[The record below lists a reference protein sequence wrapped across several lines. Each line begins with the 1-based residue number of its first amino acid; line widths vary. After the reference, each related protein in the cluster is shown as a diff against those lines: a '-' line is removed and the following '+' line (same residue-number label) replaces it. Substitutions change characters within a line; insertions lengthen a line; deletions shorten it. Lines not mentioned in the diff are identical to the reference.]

1 MTETLIRCGEKEVLF
16 GQRPES
22 FEGFSAEITQEEGR
36 YGVKT
41 RDKKGLVPA
50 PCEVLCGAGK
60 VLWEQ
65 GVKQCPLS
73 LRDWVTGEDH
83 LLMASL
89 CGEKVTAVTVGAG
102 VVDFDPKAIPLRFE
116 KPVIHDRVTLPGG
129 KPFFLTALKFRAPY
143 AVIFVETAGDCAVFA
158 RGREISKMSLFPHGA
173 EVVFCYLR
181 GESEMHLKALHRDGS
196 TALWGADVCA
206 ALGAAVGAG
215 LCLAERAVS
224 VPQSAGNL
232 RAVCTKERE
241 VFLTLPT
248 S

>member
-1 MTETLIRCGEKEVLF
+1 MTDVLVRCGEKEILF
-16 GQRPES
+16 GKRRQD
-22 FEGFSAEITQEEGR
+22 FAGYSAELASENGNYT
-36 YGVKT
+36 VKT
-41 RDKKGLVPA
+41 YGDSGLISA

-60 VLWEQ
+60 VLWER

-73 LRDWVTGEDH
+73 ILDQVTGESH

-102 VVDFDPKAIPLRFE
+102 TVEFDPKSLPLRFE
-116 KPVIHDRVTLPGG
+116 KPVIHNRVTLPGS
-129 KPFFLTALKFRAPY
+129 KPFYLTALKFGAPY
-143 AVIFVETAGDCAVFA
+143 AVIFVETAGDCTVFS

-181 GESEMHLKALHRDGS
+181 GESEMHLKPLHRDGS
-196 TALWGADVCA
+196 TSLLGADVCA

-215 LCLAERAVS
+215 LCLAERAVT
-224 VPQSAGNL
+224 VPQASGNL

-241 VFLTLPT
+241 VFVTLPT